1 MALTPGRWIVAA
13 ILGCALLTTGLAGTS
28 RRGRSIAPS
37 DSPEV
42 LHYRRVQHRTLTAA
56 RRLKALSRRDTVLA
70 ALPAA
75 RPRDARTLLIVMDPG
90 LPLSHRSLIERAI
103 DRQWR
108 HLGIDSASV
117 PVTIVIVVDTA
128 SSKSTLGG
136 ARGAIAFDY
145 VLADEGA
152 HDRCVA
158 IVALHD
164 RALTTPGTPRRLA
177 ETIAPERRGPALLG
191 PCAFQARFGIAGVAI
206 DAWLRARSYDLAARP
221 AWEREIADM
230 TVDSS
235 GALTAGS
242 AGVSSGVEYLLS
254 PDARACAA
262 GDLARCDASLIAPPG
277 MRNRVP
283 VGGLIMMA
291 LSSDQHWSGFSTRYL
306 SDLVTALGAERFQK
320 FWRSD
325 LPPDAA
331 LRAAARMPLNVWT
344 QRWAS
349 GLIGP
354 QRQGSA
360 ATLRQLFGVLILAAA
375 CLAIT
380 AWGWERR
387 QIR

>member
-1 MALTPGRWIVAA
+1 MALTPGRWISAA

-28 RRGRSIAPS
+28 RSGRSIAPS
-37 DSPEV
+37 DPPEV
-42 LHYRRVQHRTLTAA
+42 LNYRRIQHRTLTAA
-56 RRLKALSRRDTVLA
+56 RRLKALSRRDSVLP

-75 RPRDARTLLIVMDPG
+75 EPRDARTPLIVVDPG
-90 LPLSHRSLIERAI
+90 LPETHRSLIERAI

-117 PVTIVIVVDTA
+117 PVAIVIVVDTA
-128 SSKSTLGG
+128 SSKSPLGG

-164 RALTTPGTPRRLA
+164 RALTRPGTHRRLA
-177 ETIAPERRGPALLG
+177 ETIAPERRGSALLG
-191 PCAFQARFGIAGVAI
+191 PCAFQARFGVAGVAI

-221 AWEREIADM
+221 AWTREIADT

-235 GALTAGS
+235 GGLTAGIP
-242 AGVSSGVEYLLS
+242 GVSSGVEYLLS

-262 GDLARCDASLIAPPG
+262 GNLARCDASLIAPPG
-277 MRNRVP
+277 MRDRVP
-283 VGGLIMMA
+283 EGGLVMMA
-291 LSSDQHWSGFSTRYL
+291 LSWDQHWSGLSPRYL
-306 SDLVTALGAERFQK
+306 SDLVTALGAERFEK

-331 LRAAARMPLNVWT
+331 LRAASMMPLNVWT

-349 GLIGP
+349 GLVGP
-354 QRQGSA
+354 QRPGPA
-360 ATLRQLFGVLILAAA
+360 ATLREFLGVIVLAVA
-375 CLAIT
+375 CLAVT
-380 AWGWERR
+380 AWGWQRR